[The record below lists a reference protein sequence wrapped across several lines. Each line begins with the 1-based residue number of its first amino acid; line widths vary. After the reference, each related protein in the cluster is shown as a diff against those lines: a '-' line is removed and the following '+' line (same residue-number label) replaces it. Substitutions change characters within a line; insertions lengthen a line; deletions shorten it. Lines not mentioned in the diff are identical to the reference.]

1 MSYNPFKVGSS
12 TFRPSGPVER
22 KKAEQVIEEV
32 YNLKDEFVKFDNTK
46 DDTDRKRGSVELLS
60 RQMSGGKEFALGN
73 IEFDSY
79 TEEKDLF
86 SLNVGV
92 SGNEGCDKGTFVI
105 DKTTRHY
112 GYTDIRNNGGKVET
126 EIFFKH
132 DRGTKLYQSVYR
144 DVETGQI
151 MYKEEER

>member
-105 DKTTRHY
+105 DKTT
-112 GYTDIRNNGGKVET
+112 G
-126 EIFFKH
+126 
-132 DRGTKLYQSVYR
+132 
-144 DVETGQI
+144 I
-151 MYKEEER
+151 MVTQT